1 MIIIDPHLCPQNHA
15 CPAIK
20 VCQTEAISQK
30 GKGLPKVDPDKCT
43 LCLTCVDFCPMGA
56 IQDKP

>member
-1 MIIIDPHLCPQNHA
+1 MIKIDPALCPQNHH

-20 VCQTEAISQK
+20 VCPAKAITQQ
-30 GKGLPKVDPDKCT
+30 GNGLPAVDPDQCT

-56 IQDKP
+56 IQEKD